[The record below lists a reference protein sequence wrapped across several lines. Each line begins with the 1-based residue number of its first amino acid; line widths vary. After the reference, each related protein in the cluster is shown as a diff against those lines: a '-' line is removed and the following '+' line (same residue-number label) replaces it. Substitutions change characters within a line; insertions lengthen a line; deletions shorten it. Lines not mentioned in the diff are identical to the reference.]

1 MFLFSSLEC
10 AKEVG
15 KEQYSWDLTE
25 NGNIDVSCPEVVDNE
40 QNTVSSFLLHLVI
53 LVKTAV
59 VFALTFRFSGFSR
72 CGKRQK
78 KAEEGWL
85 VTYNYVS
92 HTFATHSSPVYD
104 VTDTDSWAENGS
116 AQGRVFAIFKPRFST
131 NKQRQNSS
139 EKLKFCVSRT
149 PQFFPFLSVGPVKT
163 F

>member
-1 MFLFSSLEC
+1 MQANSQLRLQQPSQSKLCPAFLVTPLVLLIKRVASL
-10 AKEVG
+10 AKHLV
-15 KEQYSWDLTE
+15 
-25 NGNIDVSCPEVVDNE
+25 
-40 QNTVSSFLLHLVI
+40 FLVKHLVI

-59 VFALTFRFSGFSR
+59 VFALTFRFSGLSR

-85 VTYNYVS
+85 VSYNYVS

-131 NKQRQNSS
+131 NKQCQNSS